1 MKRLALVAAVALL
14 IAPSA
19 LASDRHPT
27 LNELENEVM
36 CPVCNT
42 TLAQSDSPAAHQIER
57 DISARIRQ
65 GWTKTEIK
73 ISLVAEYG
81 ESILASP
88 PKSGFNL
95 LAWLLP
101 LAGVGVAALVLGI
114 AAWSWSRGRAEPE
127 TMPSPSLNGQGPIDP
142 ELERRV
148 DEELIRLE

>member
-1 MKRLALVAAVALL
+1 MKRLALVAAFALVL
-14 IAPSA
+14 MPSA
-19 LASDRHPT
+19 FASDLHPT

-57 DISARIRQ
+57 DISGRIRQ
-65 GWTKTEIK
+65 GWTKTQIEDY
-73 ISLVAEYG
+73 LVGQYG

-88 PKSGFNL
+88 SKRGFNL

-101 LAGVGVAALVLGI
+101 LAGLGVAAVVLGI
-114 AAWSWSRGRAEPE
+114 AAWGWSRGRTEPE
-127 TMPSPSLNGQGPIDP
+127 ASTSPSLNGQGPIDP

-148 DEELIRLE
+148 DEELIRFE

>member
-1 MKRLALVAAVALL
+1 VKRLALMAAFALL
-14 IAPSA
+14 LVPSA
-19 LASDRHPT
+19 FASDRHPT

-57 DISARIRQ
+57 DISGRIRQ
-65 GWTKTEIK
+65 GWTKTQIEDY
-73 ISLVAEYG
+73 LVGQYG

-88 PKSGFNL
+88 PKRGFNL

-101 LAGVGVAALVLGI
+101 LAGLGVAAVVLGI
-114 AAWSWSRGRAEPE
+114 AAWGWSRGRTEPE
-127 TMPSPSLNGQGPIDP
+127 ASTSPSLSGQGPIDP

-148 DEELIRLE
+148 DEELIRFE

>member
-1 MKRLALVAAVALL
+1 MAAFAVLLV
-14 IAPSA
+14 PSA
-19 LASDRHPT
+19 FASDRHPT

-57 DISARIRQ
+57 DISGRIRQ
-65 GWTKTEIK
+65 GWTKTQIEDY
-73 ISLVAEYG
+73 LVGQYG

-88 PKSGFNL
+88 PKRGFNL

-101 LAGVGVAALVLGI
+101 LAGLGVAAAVLGI
-114 AAWSWSRGRAEPE
+114 AAWGWSRGRTEPE
-127 TMPSPSLNGQGPIDP
+127 ASTSLSLNGQGPIDP

>member
-1 MKRLALVAAVALL
+1 MAAFALL
-14 IAPSA
+14 LVPSA
-19 LASDRHPT
+19 FASDRHPT

-57 DISARIRQ
+57 DISGRIRQ
-65 GWTKTEIK
+65 GWTKTQIEDY
-73 ISLVAEYG
+73 LVGQYG

-88 PKSGFNL
+88 PKRGFNL

-101 LAGVGVAALVLGI
+101 LAGLGVAAVVLGI
-114 AAWSWSRGRAEPE
+114 AAWGWSRGRTEPE
-127 TMPSPSLNGQGPIDP
+127 ASTSPSLNGHGPIDP

-148 DEELIRLE
+148 DEELIRFE

>member
-14 IAPSA
+14 VAPSA

-73 ISLVAEYG
+73 NSLVAEYG

-101 LAGVGVAALVLGI
+101 LAGVGVAAVVLGI
-114 AAWSWSRGRAEPE
+114 AAWSWSRARAEPE
-127 TMPSPSLNGQGPIDP
+127 TSPSPSLNGQGPIDP

>member
-1 MKRLALVAAVALL
+1 VKRLVVLLATALL
-14 IAPSA
+14 CAPA
-19 LASDRHPT
+19 AFASERHPT

-65 GWTKTEIK
+65 GWTKSQIK
-73 ISLVAEYG
+73 DSLVSEYG

-88 PKSGFNL
+88 PKRGFNL

-101 LAGVGVAALVLGI
+101 LVGIGLAATVLGL
-114 AAWSWSRGRAEPE
+114 AAWGWSRSRPEPE
-127 TMPSPSLNGQGPIDP
+127 TLTAPSRNGQGSIDP
-142 ELERRV
+142 ELDRRV
-148 DEELIRLE
+148 DEELARFE